1 MVSLAKRLLI
11 GKPIATSEEGHQRL
25 RKRVALPIFASD
37 AMSSTAYATNDE
49 ILIVLLIQAGVGGLA
64 FDRLVPLAIVVAV
77 LLFIVVLSY
86 RQTVYAYPS
95 GGGAYIVSKE
105 NLGELP
111 SLVAGASLLTDYI
124 LTVAVSVAAGV
135 LAMQSAFDFDS
146 SLRVP
151 LCLGIIVLI
160 TIANLRGMR
169 ESGALFAP
177 PTYLYILML
186 GVLIVVGLYRVFF
199 RDLGP
204 IPLEELS
211 EEAQELAAGTATLSL
226 FMLLR
231 VFSSGAVAL
240 SGVEA
245 VSNGVQTFRKPE
257 SRNAAN
263 NIGLDG
269 TRARGWVP
277 GDLRARIA
285 PSALPRRARP
295 DRDRPDGRVRLRW
308 QERVVL
314 DHPVG
319 HVRHPRAR
327 RQHRLRRVPRP
338 FVDHRPRP
346 IPAGADG
353 EPR

>member
-37 AMSSTAYATNDE
+37 AMSSTAYATDE
-49 ILIVLLIQAGVGGLA
+49 ILIVLLIQAGRRSARLRPPRA
-64 FDRLVPLAIVVAV
+64 ARDRRRRPACSSSSCRTGRRSTPI
-77 LLFIVVLSY
+77 
-86 RQTVYAYPS
+86 PS
-95 GGGAYIVSKE
+95 GGGAYIVSKD

-151 LCLGIIVLI
+151 LCLGIIVVI
-160 TIANLRGMR
+160 TIANLRGLR

-177 PTYLYILML
+177 PTYLYIVML

-204 IPLEELS
+204 IPLEDLS
-211 EEAQELAAGTATLSL
+211 EEARELAAGTASLSL

-231 VFSSGAVAL
+231 AFSSGAVAL

-257 SRNAAN
+257 SRNASTDA
-263 NIGLDG
+263 GDDG
-269 TRARGWVP
+269 
-277 GDLRARIA
+277 
-285 PSALPRRARP
+285 
-295 DRDRPDGRVRLRW
+295 
-308 QERVVL
+308 
-314 DHPVG
+314 
-319 HVRHPRAR
+319 PRAR
-327 RQHRLRRVPRP
+327 ALGSSASPCSPRTSSRTAASTI
-338 FVDHRPRP
+338 RPASP
-346 IPAGADG
+346 
-353 EPR
+353 